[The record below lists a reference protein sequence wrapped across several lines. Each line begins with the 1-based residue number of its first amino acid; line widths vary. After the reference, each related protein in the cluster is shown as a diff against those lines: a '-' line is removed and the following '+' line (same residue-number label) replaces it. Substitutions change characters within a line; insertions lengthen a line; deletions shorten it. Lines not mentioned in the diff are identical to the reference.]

1 MEGGLSSLE
10 DIVVVSG
17 IRKDLVE
24 TVTLEGNFEDFKKKL
39 SLGESHSVKK
49 EQKQTPPIN

>member
-49 EQKQTPPIN
+49 EQKQNPPIN